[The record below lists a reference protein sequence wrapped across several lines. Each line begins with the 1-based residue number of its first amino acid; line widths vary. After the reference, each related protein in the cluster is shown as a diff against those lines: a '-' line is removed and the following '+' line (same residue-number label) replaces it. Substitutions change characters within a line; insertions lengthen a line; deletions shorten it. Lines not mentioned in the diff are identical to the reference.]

1 MIRFVRVAGLD
12 LPVVVT
18 VGLEAFGEY
27 DAEARVIRIR
37 AGLDPPLAASTLLHE
52 VIHAIDD
59 AYGARLSEQAT
70 RAIEAGL
77 VSALRHDPA
86 GARRW
91 LDGLLV
97 PDQPS
102 RVQGGG

>member
-1 MIRFVRVAGLD
+1 MIRSVRVAGLD
-12 LPVVVT
+12 LPVLVVA
-18 VGLEAFGEY
+18 GLEAFGEY
-27 DAEARVIRIR
+27 DPESRVLRMR
-37 AGLDPPLAASTLLHE
+37 AGLDQPLAASVLLHE

-59 AYGARLSEQAT
+59 AHGTRLSEQAT

-91 LDGLLV
+91 LDALLA
-97 PDQPS
+97 PDRP
-102 RVQGGG
+102 